1 MRVILPALFKK
12 WMSRLAPLRRRKTVD
27 LPAGLETIGDGAF
40 RSCTSLISI
49 TIPSSVT
56 SIGSSAFSS
65 CSNLTTVT
73 IESETVYNSAT
84 STSACGYLLRYAT
97 SVRVLADFVSDSHS
111 YINTTNFPYTSDK
124 VVDGKTYRV
133 YSTEPLV

>member
-1 MRVILPALFKK
+1 MPALFKK
-12 WMSRLAPLRRRKTVD
+12 WMSRLAPLHRRKTVD
-27 LPAGLETIGDGAF
+27 LSAGLETIGDGAF

-56 SIGSSAFSS
+56 SIVSNVFSS

-97 SVRVLADFVSDSHS
+97 TVRVLTDFVSDSHS

-124 VVDGKTYRV
+124 VVGEKTYRV